1 MVSLASQELETEMER
16 RDVVLAH
23 WLEFQN
29 GDDTNAHIRSF
40 ELAWDFSAR
49 IRDLANAVVR
59 MSSRAF
65 LTNSVDMTLA
75 ILEKPW
81 RLPQRIEICYQKL
94 RDRNTWQHTWCE
106 DDREFTFVVS
116 RLYRV
121 ILDFETQRVLPSVL
135 DLMLKEI
142 ETAIQNIMRQA
153 ALASNV
159 YKPTAELKRKL
170 KIAKEKL
177 SRN

>member
-1 MVSLASQELETEMER
+1 MER

-40 ELAWDFSAR
+40 ERAWDFSAR
-49 IRDLANAVVR
+49 IRDLSNAVLR

-65 LTNSVDMTLA
+65 LTETTLMTRVALG
-75 ILEKPW
+75 KRW
-81 RLPQRIEICYQKL
+81 RLPQRIEICYQRL
-94 RDRNTWQHTWCE
+94 RDRNTQPHTWCE
-106 DDREFTFVVS
+106 DSREFAYVVS
-116 RLYRV
+116 RLYKLT
-121 ILDFETQRVLPSVL
+121 LDFEILRVLPSVI
-135 DLMLKEI
+135 DLMLKDLE
-142 ETAIQNIMRQA
+142 AIIQDIMRRA
-153 ALASNV
+153 ALDSNV

-170 KIAKEKL
+170 KIANEKL

>member
-1 MVSLASQELETEMER
+1 MER

-40 ELAWDFSAR
+40 ERAWDFSAR

-65 LTNSVDMTLA
+65 LTDSVQMTQA
-75 ILEKPW
+75 ILGKPW

-94 RDRNTWQHTWCE
+94 QDRNTWPHTWWE
-106 DDREFTFVVS
+106 DDRGFAFVVS

-121 ILDFETQRVLPSVL
+121 TLDFEMQRVLPSVL
-135 DLMLKEI
+135 DLMLEEI
-142 ETAIQNIMRQA
+142 ESPLQDIMRRA
-153 ALASNV
+153 ALDSNV

-170 KIAKEKL
+170 KIAKKKL
-177 SRN
+177 S

>member
-1 MVSLASQELETEMER
+1 MER

-29 GDDTNAHIRSF
+29 GDDADAHIRSF
-40 ELAWDFSAR
+40 KRAWDFSAR
-49 IRDLANAVVR
+49 IRELSKAVVR

-65 LTNSVDMTLA
+65 LTETTLMTRVALG
-75 ILEKPW
+75 KHW

-94 RDRNTWQHTWCE
+94 RDRNTWPHTWCE
-106 DDREFTFVVS
+106 DSREFAAVVS
-116 RLYRV
+116 RLYKLT
-121 ILDFETQRVLPSVL
+121 LDFEMLRVLPSVL
-135 DLMLKEI
+135 DLQLKDLE
-142 ETAIQNIMRQA
+142 AIIQDIMRRA
-153 ALASNV
+153 GMDSGV

-177 SRN
+177 SQN